1 MIIIN
6 DNDFSNLYD
15 ESSRNKTKSK
25 EWITKK
31 IKLLLACVVIKTLII
46 WILKSL
52 VTTIIT
58 VIIIINN
65 SNL

>member
-15 ESSRNKTKSK
+15 ESSRNKTKIK
-25 EWITKK
+25 EWITKI
-31 IKLLLACVVIKTLII
+31 IKLLLACVAIKTLII

>member
-15 ESSRNKTKSK
+15 ESSRNKTKIK
-25 EWITKK
+25 EWIT

>member
-15 ESSRNKTKSK
+15 ESSRNKTKIK

-31 IKLLLACVVIKTLII
+31 IKLLLACVVIKTII

>member
-15 ESSRNKTKSK
+15 ESSRKIK

>member
-15 ESSRNKTKSK
+15 ESSRNKTKIK